1 MQSTIKSLKKN
12 KYIWL
17 LIILLTIIIIVEFK
31 LKGAFMQD
39 ANRDLSIANHFL
51 NDFSM
56 VETNKHGIRDWELHG
71 KRLEKYPQSER
82 SEVFSPIMKIFNQD
96 KSYWAIT
103 ASHALD
109 PNSLFESIYLTGDVV
124 FNKVGLNNSNEVT
137 INTNRAIIY
146 PSKEF
151 IETDDFAKIST
162 PTSVTT
168 GNGVIA
174 NIKEGYVE
182 ILSNAKRISSENGKS
197 EQISG
202 DRMIY
207 NLSRKTWVVSKEKI
221 TNKKEIT
228 ERVKTILRTKRS
240 N

>member
-1 MQSTIKSLKKN
+1 
-12 KYIWL
+12 
-17 LIILLTIIIIVEFK
+17 
-31 LKGAFMQD
+31 
-39 ANRDLSIANHFL
+39 
-51 NDFSM
+51 
-56 VETNKHGIRDWELHG
+56 
-71 KRLEKYPQSER
+71 
-82 SEVFSPIMKIFNQD
+82 MKIFNQD

-137 INTNRAIIY
+137 INTERAIIY
-146 PSKEF
+146 PSREF
-151 IETDDFAKIST
+151 IETDEFAKITT

-207 NLSRKTWVVSKEKI
+207 DLNRKTWMVSKEKN

>member
-1 MQSTIKSLKKN
+1 MQISIESFKKN
-12 KYIWL
+12 KYIWA
-17 LIILLTIIIIVEFK
+17 LIILLVIILLVEFK
-31 LKGAFMQD
+31 LKSVFMED
-39 ANRDLSIANHFL
+39 ANRDLNVANHFL

-56 VETNKHGIRDWELHG
+56 METNKYGVRDWKLDG

-82 SEVFSPIMKIFNQD
+82 SEVFSPFMKIFNQD

-124 FNKVGLNNSNEVT
+124 FNKVGLNNSNEIT
-137 INTNRAIIY
+137 INTERAIIY
-146 PSKEF
+146 PSREF
-151 IETDDFAKIST
+151 IETDEFAKITT

-182 ILSNAKRISSENGKS
+182 ILSNAKRISSENDKS

-202 DRMIY
+202 GRMIY
-207 NLSRKTWVVSKEKI
+207 NLIRKTWMVSKEKNA
-221 TNKKEIT
+221 NKKEIT